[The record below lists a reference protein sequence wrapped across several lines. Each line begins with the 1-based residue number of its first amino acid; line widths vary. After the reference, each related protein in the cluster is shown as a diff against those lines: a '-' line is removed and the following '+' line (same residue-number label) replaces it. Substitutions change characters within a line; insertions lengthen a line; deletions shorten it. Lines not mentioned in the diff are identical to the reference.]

1 MIVNSFVCLVFR
13 GDHLLMNFILKMA
26 WRDTRASRRRL
37 LLFSLSIVLGV
48 ASLVAVGSLREN
60 LRAAIEEQ
68 TKTLLGADLV
78 VTSRATLE
86 GDALRFVDGLGGV
99 QSREISFNSMLVVA
113 RPNGPTRLIQVRA
126 VEGDFPFYGNFVTN
140 PVGVRSALAGG
151 FTAVLE
157 ESVMVQFD
165 LKPGDKIKLG
175 SSEFILA
182 GSLKEVPGESAAVAT
197 LAPRV
202 FIPLGAV
209 ASTGLL
215 REGSLARYRVYF
227 KFPAKFDVE
236 KLVGDQRSR
245 FRELRLGI
253 DTVEERK
260 RDLGQ
265 AIRNVNSFLSL
276 VGFASLFL
284 GAIGVASAIQAHI
297 RLKIPTIAVLRCL
310 GASARTSFS
319 IYLVQ
324 GLGLGLI
331 GASAGALLG
340 LAVQLALPGLL
351 KDFLPFA
358 FEFSISWA
366 ALVRGV
372 GAGLVV
378 SVLFALLPL
387 LEIRRV
393 SPLLALR
400 SAFVEDAGRQRD
412 WLQFAL
418 FGVIG
423 AVVFIFAIWQTGRW
437 QWGVGFGVA
446 LLVGFGVLAGVA
458 KTISWLAKKFTP
470 RSLPFAWRQGVANL
484 HRPNNRTLLLL
495 VSLGMGTFLMMTLYL
510 SRDTLLGQLR
520 VVGGKDRPNLMLFDI
535 QDDQV
540 EPLTKLLRENGAPV
554 KQQAAIVT
562 MRIASIKGREVTEL
576 LKNGQSHVP
585 AWTLRRE
592 YRSTFRAELSD
603 TEKVTAGKF
612 EGHAEPGA
620 EWIPISMEESLA
632 RDLQVKLGDEIV
644 FDVQGVP
651 MKTRVGSLRQ
661 VDWRRMQPNFFVV
674 FPAGVLEGAPKFHV
688 MALRVESAE
697 QSARVQQAVVREEPN
712 VSAIDLGV
720 IMQAIDNVYT
730 KASFVVEFL
739 ALFTVVTGVIV
750 LAGAVMIGR
759 HQRVRESVLLR
770 TLGATKAQVNRIMLA
785 EYLALGTLGAAVGAV
800 LAVAANGALAYFVF
814 DVKWAAPSALVLLGG
829 WAAVSVMT
837 ITTGLLSNR
846 GLCDHPPLEILRQ
859 ET

>member
-1 MIVNSFVCLVFR
+1 MS
-13 GDHLLMNFILKMA
+13 FILKMA

-60 LRAAIEEQ
+60 LRGAIEEQ

-78 VTSRATLE
+78 VTSRARLD
-86 GDALRFVDGLGGV
+86 DAAAKAVAGLGGE
-99 QSREISFNSMLVVA
+99 QSREVSFNSMLVVPA
-113 RPNGPTRLIQVRA
+113 DGRTRLVQVRA
-126 VEGDFPFYGNFVTN
+126 LEGGFPFYGNLVTA
-140 PVGVRSALAGG
+140 PAGARAELAGG
-151 FTAVLE
+151 LSAVLE
-157 ESVMVQFD
+157 ESVMVQFG

-175 SSEFILA
+175 ATEFTLA
-182 GSLKEVPGESAAVAT
+182 GSLREVPGESAAVAT

-202 FIPLGAV
+202 FIPLDAV
-209 ASTGLL
+209 AGTGLL
-215 REGSLARYRVYF
+215 KAGSLARYRVYF
-227 KFPAKFDVE
+227 KFAAGFDVE
-236 KLVGDQRSR
+236 KLVGEMRGR
-245 FRELRLGI
+245 FRALRLGF
-253 DTVEERK
+253 DTVAERK

-265 AIRNVNSFLSL
+265 AIGNVNSFLSL

-284 GAIGVASAIQAHI
+284 GAIGVASAIQAHV
-297 RLKIPTIAVLRCL
+297 RLKIPTIAILRCL

-324 GLGLGLI
+324 GLGLGL
-331 GASAGALLG
+331 AGAGAGGLLG

-351 KDFLPFA
+351 RDFLPFA
-358 FEFSISWA
+358 LEFSVSWA
-366 ALVRGV
+366 ALARGL

-378 SVLFALLPL
+378 SVLFALIPL

-400 SAFVEDAGRQRD
+400 SAFVESGGARRD
-412 WLQFAL
+412 WLQYAL
-418 FGVIG
+418 FGVIAA
-423 AVVFIFAIWQTGRW
+423 AVIGFAIWQTGRW
-437 QWGVGFGVA
+437 RWGAGFGGA
-446 LLVGFGVLAGVA
+446 LLLGFGVLAGVA
-458 KTISWLAKKFTP
+458 RIISWLARKFTP
-470 RSLPFAWRQGVANL
+470 RRLPFVWRQGIANL

-495 VSLGMGTFLMMTLYL
+495 VSLGMGTFLMMTLTL
-510 SRDTLLGQLR
+510 SRDTLMGQLR
-520 VVGGKDRPNLMLFDI
+520 MVGGNERPNLMLFDI

-540 EPLTKLLRENGAPV
+540 GPLTKLLQENGAPV
-554 KQQAAIVT
+554 RQQAAIVT
-562 MRIASIKGREVTEL
+562 MRIAAIKGRDVAEL
-576 LKNGQSHVP
+576 LKGGQSHLP

-592 YRSTFRAELSD
+592 YRSTYRAALSE

-620 EWIPISMEESLA
+620 GLIPVSLEESLA
-632 RDLQVKLGDEIV
+632 RELQVKLGDEIV

-674 FPAGVLEGAPKFHV
+674 FPAGVLEAAPKFHV
-688 MALRVESAE
+688 MAVRVASPE
-697 QSARVQQAVVREEPN
+697 QSARVQQAVVREQPN
-712 VSAIDLGV
+712 VSAIDLGLV
-720 IMQAIDNVYT
+720 MEALDRVYA

-739 ALFTVVTGVIV
+739 AFFTVVTGVIV
-750 LAGAVMIGR
+750 LAGAVLIGR

-785 EYLALGTLGAAVGAV
+785 EYLALGTLAAAVGAV
-800 LAVAANGALAYFVF
+800 LAVGANWALAYFVF
-814 DVKWAAPSALVLLGG
+814 EVKWAAPSLVVLGTG
-829 WAAVSVMT
+829 WAAVSAMT
-837 ITTGLLSNR
+837 VTTGLLSNR